1 MSAAAK
7 SAAKPKP
14 PPLESAVTVCSLG
27 QRRFQ
32 PQPARFV
39 IGAAAD
45 AEGELGE
52 PAELIVV
59 AVPEGR
65 LEEALELVRKA
76 LEPGG

>member
-1 MSAAAK
+1 MSAQAK
-7 SAAKPKP
+7 AAAKPKP
-14 PPLESAVTVCSLG
+14 PPLESAVTSCPLER
-27 QRRFQ
+27 RRFQ

-45 AEGELGE
+45 AEDELGE

-65 LEEALELVRKA
+65 LEEALGRVRGA
-76 LEPGG
+76 LE